1 MALSNQTI
9 NNLAVALTPE
19 VINAIYGDERWMEF
33 MCEIVPEIVSEKLG
47 SEDTDLV
54 VELAVCITD
63 NILLTAYRKLY

>member
-19 VINAIYGDERWMEF
+19 VINEIYSDERWMEF